1 MWHETPAARD
11 HIHRVTPDLDRH
23 AHARPEAPTP
33 DLPRGAGGP
42 PSRRAAG
49 RDSADVVPQQ
59 DGITAPPPGAAVP
72 RASAVL
78 VESDPLVRLLAEP
91 AVAAMGFAVAA
102 EAAATSPGHRP
113 AAVFVALD
121 MDGDCRR
128 ACAAARGGTPLGGR
142 PPLVVGYGAGPAPLL
157 AAHRAHGCADLVLQL
172 GAVAG
177 RPCFVHL
184 PATDAVTAAGLTARE
199 ADVLVLLL
207 GGLTTA
213 AVAARLCVSVSTA
226 RCHCRAVLRK
236 LGAGDRRA
244 LRARLLADPLQPPSA
259 ALVAALPRFA

>member
-1 MWHETPAARD
+1 MT
-11 HIHRVTPDLDRH
+11 
-23 AHARPEAPTP
+23 EAPTP

-42 PSRRAAG
+42 PFRRAAG
-49 RDSADVVPQQ
+49 RDSPAAAVTPAGVAGGDRPAAVRSPSVAVVLEPDPLLRLLVVP
-59 DGITAPPPGAAVP
+59 AA
-72 RASAVL
+72 
-78 VESDPLVRLLAEP
+78 
-91 AVAAMGFAVAA
+91 AALGFAVAGGPA
-102 EAAATSPGHRP
+102 ADPPGRVAAT
-113 AAVFVALD
+113 FVPLGQQ
-121 MDGDCRR
+121 GDCRR
-128 ACAAARGGTPLGGR
+128 ACAAVRGGGACAA

-184 PATDAVTAAGLTARE
+184 PAADAVTAAGLTPRE

-213 AVAARLCVSVSTA
+213 AIAARLYVSVSTA

-236 LGAGDRRA
+236 LGAGDRQA
-244 LRARLLADPLQPPSA
+244 LRARLLAGPVEPPST
-259 ALVAALPRFA
+259 ALVVALPRFA